1 MNDSLKESLSALMD
15 GEASEFELRRV
26 LESDDPELRRK
37 WSDSHQFQ
45 QLLKGDEQPYSGWDI
60 SARVAAEIAD
70 DVASPSAAG
79 WRQAFTGIAV
89 AASVAFVV
97 VLGALGSNKLT
108 TPGAMVA
115 DNSAVS
121 GRVYPTQVRGA
132 TGGVTV
138 SATAQSPVLTE
149 SSISQS
155 EAQRRFEYYL
165 RNHTDRA
172 ALNNNQGVISYARTV
187 SPESK

>member
-1 MNDSLKESLSALMD
+1 
-15 GEASEFELRRV
+15 
-26 LESDDPELRRK
+26 
-37 WSDSHQFQ
+37 
-45 QLLKGDEQPYSGWDI
+45 DI

-70 DVASPSAAG
+70 DVASPSSSDS

-97 VLGALGSNKLT
+97 VLGALGTNKLT
-108 TPGAMVA
+108 APGALVA

-132 TGGVTV
+132 AGGVTV
-138 SATAQSPVLTE
+138 NATAIAQPPVLTE

-187 SPESK
+187 SSESK